1 MGFDMRRPQLAWMWW
16 AVAASIAAAGVAC
29 QDDSLDPVAVAAVEV
44 APPTATV
51 TVGATV
57 SLTARALDAAGN
69 VVTGRK
75 VLWVS
80 ADPNFA
86 TISDA
91 GVVTGRYV
99 GTVPVAA
106 SVEGKTATAQ
116 VIVIP
121 IPVATVRVSPASRD
135 LTVGESAPLTA
146 EALDARGAVLP
157 GRSVAWT
164 TSRPNVASVSASGVV
179 TALAPG
185 SAVITATVEGNI
197 GVAAVTVSPAPVATV
212 VVSPSSAS
220 LVVGQTIAF
229 EAAPRSAS
237 GQPLS
242 GRVVAWSSNPSQV
255 ATVSSSGLVIAVSP
269 GTATITASSEGRSG
283 TAQVI
288 VEPPTVQR
296 VEVTPATATIEAGGS
311 FRLTAT
317 VYDTRGNVIP
327 GEEVTWTSSDTRI
340 ATVDSDGRVRGERQG
355 NVTITATSGSASGTA
370 RIRVEGD

>member
-1 MGFDMRRPQLAWMWW
+1 MRRPQLAWLRW
-16 AVAASIAAAGVAC
+16 VAAGSIAAAGAAC
-29 QDDSLDPVAVAAVEV
+29 VDDGLDPSGEAVATVEV
-44 APPTATV
+44 APPTTTV
-51 TVGATV
+51 TIGASA
-57 SLTARALDAAGN
+57 SLTATVLDAAGN

-75 VLWVS
+75 VRWAT
-80 ADPNFA
+80 ADSNFA

-91 GVVTGRYV
+91 GVVTGRYI

-116 VIVIP
+116 VIVIA

-135 LTVGESAPLTA
+135 LTVGESASLTA
-146 EALDARGAVLP
+146 EALDARGGVLS
-157 GRSVAWT
+157 GRSVTWT
-164 TSRPNVASVSASGVV
+164 TSRPNVASISASGVV

-185 SAVITATVEGNI
+185 SAVITATAEGRS
-197 GVAAVTVSPAPVATV
+197 GVAAVTVSPAPVASV
-212 VVSPSSAS
+212 VVNPSSAS

-229 EAAPRSAS
+229 EAEPRSAS

-242 GRVVAWSSNPSQV
+242 GRVVSWASSASQV
-255 ATVSSSGLVIAVSP
+255 ATVSSSGLVIAVAP
-269 GTATITASSEGRSG
+269 GTATITATSEGRSG

-296 VEVTPATATIEAGGS
+296 VDVTPATATVGAGGS

-327 GEEVTWTSSDTRI
+327 GAAVTWTSGDTRI
-340 ATVDSDGRVRGERQG
+340 ATVDSEGRVRGERQG
-355 NVTITATSGSASGTA
+355 NVTITATSGSASGSS
-370 RIRVEGD
+370 RIRVDN

>member
-1 MGFDMRRPQLAWMWW
+1 MRRPKLTWVCW
-16 AVAASIAAAGVAC
+16 AAAASIAAAGTAC
-29 QDDSLDPVAVAAVEV
+29 QGESLDPVEIATVEV

-51 TVGATV
+51 TVGASV
-57 SLTARALDAAGN
+57 ALTATALDAAGN
-69 VVTGRK
+69 VVTGRR
-75 VLWVS
+75 VRWAS
-80 ADPNFA
+80 ADSNFA
-86 TISDA
+86 TITDA

-121 IPVATVRVSPASRD
+121 VPVAAVRISPTSRD
-135 LTVGESAPLTA
+135 LTVGESARLTA
-146 EALDARGAVLP
+146 EALDGRGVVLP
-157 GRSVAWT
+157 GRPVTWS
-164 TSRPNVASVSASGVV
+164 SNRPNVASVDGSGLVAAV
-179 TALAPG
+179 APG
-185 SAVITATVEGNI
+185 SAVITATSEGRS

-220 LVVGQTIAF
+220 LVVGQALAF
-229 EAAPRSAS
+229 EADPRSAS

-242 GRVVAWSSNPSQV
+242 GRVVTWSSNPSQV
-255 ATVSSSGLVIAVSP
+255 ASVSSSGLVIAVAP

-283 TAQVI
+283 TAHVV
-288 VEPPTVQR
+288 VEAPTVQR
-296 VEVTPATATIEAGGS
+296 VEVTPATATIAEGTS

-327 GEEVTWTSSDTRI
+327 GAPVTWTSGDTRI
-340 ATVDSDGRVRGERQG
+340 ATVDSDGRVRGDRQG
-355 NVTITATSGSASGTA
+355 NVTITATSGSAAGTA

>member
-1 MGFDMRRPQLAWMWW
+1 MRRLQLTWMRW
-16 AVAASIAAAGVAC
+16 AVAASIAAAGAAC
-29 QDDSLDPVAVAAVEV
+29 VHDTLDPSGEAVATVEV

-51 TVGATV
+51 TLGASV
-57 SLTARALDAAGN
+57 SLTATVLDAAGN

-75 VLWVS
+75 VRWAT
-80 ADPNFA
+80 ADSNFA
-86 TISDA
+86 VVSDA

-135 LTVGESAPLTA
+135 LTVGESATLTA
-146 EALDARGAVLP
+146 ETLDARGAVLT
-157 GRSVAWT
+157 GRPVVWT
-164 TSRPNVASVSASGVV
+164 TSRPNVATVSASGVV
-179 TALAPG
+179 TAIAPG
-185 SAVITATVEGNI
+185 SAVITAAAEGKS
-197 GVAAVTVSPAPVATV
+197 GVAAVTVSPAPVASVAVT
-212 VVSPSSAS
+212 PSSAS

-229 EAAPRSAS
+229 EAEPRSAS
-237 GQPLS
+237 GQPLT
-242 GRVVAWSSNPSQV
+242 GRVVAWSSNASQV

-288 VEPPTVQR
+288 VAAPTVQR
-296 VEVTPATATIEAGGS
+296 VEVTPATATIGAGSS

-327 GEEVTWTSSDTRI
+327 GAEVTWTSSDTRV

-355 NVTITATSGSASGTA
+355 NVTITATSGSASGLA
-370 RIRVEGD
+370 RIRVEGE